1 MKDSALLK
9 YFAYGSNMSVPRLQ
23 QRVPSARYIGAYYLP
38 KHDLRFH
45 KKGVDGSAKCD
56 AYLTNN
62 EEDVVFGVLFEFC
75 PSEKHFL
82 DAAEG
87 LGVFYFEKDVTIYD
101 QHHQAEQASL
111 YYATGNHATGN
122 HASDSTPDIHPFTWY
137 KHHVFYGAS
146 QANLPADYLAKIENI
161 EAIDDTNE
169 QRKAKEMAIY

>member
-56 AYLTNN
+56 AFLTNK

-111 YYATGNHATGN
+111 YYA
-122 HASDSTPDIHPFTWY
+122 SDSTPDIQPFTWY

-146 QANLPADYLAKIENI
+146 QANLPADYLAKIEQI
-161 EAIDDTNE
+161 AAIDDTDDK
-169 QRKAKEMAIY
+169 RKAKEMAIY